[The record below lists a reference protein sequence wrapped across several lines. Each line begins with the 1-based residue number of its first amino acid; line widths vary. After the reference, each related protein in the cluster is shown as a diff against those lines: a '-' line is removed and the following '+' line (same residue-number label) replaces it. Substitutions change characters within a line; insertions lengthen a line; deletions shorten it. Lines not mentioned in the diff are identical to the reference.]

1 MNGHVALGAGKEFDL
16 VRSFLRDWGASAQG
30 IGDDAAVL
38 QLPDD
43 EKLVVS
49 TDTSVDGVHFDRAWL
64 SHFEIG
70 YRATVA
76 SLSDLAAMAARPIG
90 VLIALTLPDADRQEA
105 RSVASGIRDGA
116 GAVLCPIVGGDL
128 TAGKVLSITVTA
140 LGSAARPLSRAGA
153 RHGQR
158 VYVTGWLG
166 GPAAA
171 IRAWHAGRE
180 PHERDRARFAH
191 PTPRVDAAIAL
202 AQRGATAAIDISDGL
217 AADLGHMAAASK
229 VRVEIDLERIPRV
242 GTSSM
247 LEAATS
253 GEEYEIAVAA
263 PEIDTRLFAEELGV
277 DLTEIGRVVAGQPG
291 VVLLE
296 NGRPVDTPPGF
307 DHFRE
312 R

>member
-140 LGSAARPLSRAGA
+140 LGSAARPL
-153 RHGQR
+153 
-158 VYVTGWLG
+158 
-166 GPAAA
+166 
-171 IRAWHAGRE
+171 
-180 PHERDRARFAH
+180 
-191 PTPRVDAAIAL
+191 
-202 AQRGATAAIDISDGL
+202 
-217 AADLGHMAAASK
+217 
-229 VRVEIDLERIPRV
+229 
-242 GTSSM
+242 
-247 LEAATS
+247 
-253 GEEYEIAVAA
+253 
-263 PEIDTRLFAEELGV
+263 
-277 DLTEIGRVVAGQPG
+277 
-291 VVLLE
+291 
-296 NGRPVDTPPGF
+296 
-307 DHFRE
+307 
-312 R
+312 